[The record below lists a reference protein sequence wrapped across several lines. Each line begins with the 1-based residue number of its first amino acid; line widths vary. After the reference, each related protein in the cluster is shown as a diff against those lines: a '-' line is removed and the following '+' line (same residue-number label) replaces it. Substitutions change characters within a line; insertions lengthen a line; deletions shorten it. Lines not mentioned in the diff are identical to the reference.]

1 MDDRCYW
8 IWLQSALGVQS
19 RLEEAI
25 AYFGTARRLYEAG
38 ELEWKLAGLFT
49 ARQLEKL
56 RSQRLTQAE
65 EILKQCAGNGW
76 LALTPEDPCYPK
88 RLRAIPNFPAA
99 LYVWGRM
106 PDLDGRVALAV
117 VGAREASFQGRQIA
131 QGLCKAFA
139 QAGAVVVSGGALG
152 IDSAAHM
159 GALEGG
165 GETVAFLGCGLGARY
180 LMENQYLRE
189 SIAAHGAVVSE
200 FPPGTP
206 PGRTTF
212 PVRNR
217 LLSGVSCGTVVIEA
231 GEKSGSLI
239 TARCAL
245 EQGRDVF
252 AVPGDIVSSAYTGAN
267 RLIRDGAKP
276 VLTAMDVL
284 EEYQYLYPDTLHL
297 TGADRPFAKLQKK
310 QGQALHNMHNCARMH
325 NIRETQ
331 AVSAQ
336 AAGSKS
342 MPEHLS
348 APAKQLLTLLS
359 AGALY
364 VDEAADRLRLPA
376 QYVWGRMPDLDG
388 RVALAVVGAREAS
401 FQGRQI
407 AQGLCKAFAQAGAV
421 VVSGGALGIDSAA
434 HMGALYVDEAADRLR
449 LPAQDILRAFTE
461 LELYDLVRPESGR
474 RYTLL

>member
-252 AVPGDIVSSAYTGAN
+252 AVPGPIDAAASVGCN
-267 RLIRDGAKP
+267 RLIRDGAGLAASGWDILSVYHSRFPHRLHPAQMTVPEPGETPRQEESPPPAQKPEPEAPAAPELP
-276 VLTAMDVL
+276 VLDLDRNREGLTDDQLALIRVL
-284 EEYQYLYPDTLHL
+284 DT
-297 TGADRPFAKLQKK
+297 
-310 QGQALHNMHNCARMH
+310 
-325 NIRETQ
+325 ET
-331 AVSAQ
+331 
-336 AAGSKS
+336 
-342 MPEHLS
+342 P
-348 APAKQLLTLLS
+348 LLT
-359 AGALY
+359 
-364 VDEAADRLRLPA
+364 DEAAEQTGLPVRRVLSALTVLEIDGYAQRSGPRSYVRTVRLHSEKE
-376 QYVWGRMPDLDG
+376 G
-388 RVALAVVGAREAS
+388 S
-401 FQGRQI
+401 
-407 AQGLCKAFAQAGAV
+407 
-421 VVSGGALGIDSAA
+421 
-434 HMGALYVDEAADRLR
+434 
-449 LPAQDILRAFTE
+449 
-461 LELYDLVRPESGR
+461 
-474 RYTLL
+474 

>member
-1 MDDRCYW
+1 MLLD
-8 IWLQSALGVQS
+8 LAATALGVQS

-245 EQGRDVF
+245 EQG
-252 AVPGDIVSSAYTGAN
+252 PGRVRRAWRYRQL
-267 RLIRDGAKP
+267 RLYRSKP
-276 VLTAMDVL
+276 PHPGWG
-284 EEYQYLYPDTLHL
+284 E
-297 TGADRPFAKLQKK
+297 
-310 QGQALHNMHNCARMH
+310 
-325 NIRETQ
+325 
-331 AVSAQ
+331 
-336 AAGSKS
+336 
-342 MPEHLS
+342 
-348 APAKQLLTLLS
+348 
-359 AGALY
+359 AGAHCN
-364 VDEAADRLRLPA
+364 
-376 QYVWGRMPDLDG
+376 GC
-388 RVALAVVGAREAS
+388 VGGIS
-401 FQGRQI
+401 I
-407 AQGLCKAFAQAGAV
+407 P
-421 VVSGGALGIDSAA
+421 VSGHTPS
-434 HMGALYVDEAADRLR
+434 DR
-449 LPAQDILRAFTE
+449 
-461 LELYDLVRPESGR
+461 SG
-474 RYTLL
+474 

>member
-165 GETVAFLGCGLGARY
+165 GE
-180 LMENQYLRE
+180 
-189 SIAAHGAVVSE
+189 
-200 FPPGTP
+200 
-206 PGRTTF
+206 
-212 PVRNR
+212 
-217 LLSGVSCGTVVIEA
+217 
-231 GEKSGSLI
+231 
-239 TARCAL
+239 
-245 EQGRDVF
+245 
-252 AVPGDIVSSAYTGAN
+252 
-267 RLIRDGAKP
+267 
-276 VLTAMDVL
+276 
-284 EEYQYLYPDTLHL
+284 
-297 TGADRPFAKLQKK
+297 
-310 QGQALHNMHNCARMH
+310 
-325 NIRETQ
+325 
-331 AVSAQ
+331 
-336 AAGSKS
+336 
-342 MPEHLS
+342 
-348 APAKQLLTLLS
+348 
-359 AGALY
+359 
-364 VDEAADRLRLPA
+364 
-376 QYVWGRMPDLDG
+376 
-388 RVALAVVGAREAS
+388 
-401 FQGRQI
+401 
-407 AQGLCKAFAQAGAV
+407 
-421 VVSGGALGIDSAA
+421 
-434 HMGALYVDEAADRLR
+434 
-449 LPAQDILRAFTE
+449 
-461 LELYDLVRPESGR
+461 
-474 RYTLL
+474 

>member
-180 LMENQYLRE
+180 LMETN
-189 SIAAHGAVVSE
+189 I
-200 FPPGTP
+200 
-206 PGRTTF
+206 
-212 PVRNR
+212 
-217 LLSGVSCGTVVIEA
+217 
-231 GEKSGSLI
+231 
-239 TARCAL
+239 CA
-245 EQGRDVF
+245 
-252 AVPGDIVSSAYTGAN
+252 S
-267 RLIRDGAKP
+267 
-276 VLTAMDVL
+276 
-284 EEYQYLYPDTLHL
+284 
-297 TGADRPFAKLQKK
+297 
-310 QGQALHNMHNCARMH
+310 
-325 NIRETQ
+325 
-331 AVSAQ
+331 
-336 AAGSKS
+336 
-342 MPEHLS
+342 
-348 APAKQLLTLLS
+348 
-359 AGALY
+359 
-364 VDEAADRLRLPA
+364 RLP
-376 QYVWGRMPDLDG
+376 
-388 RVALAVVGAREAS
+388 
-401 FQGRQI
+401 
-407 AQGLCKAFAQAGAV
+407 
-421 VVSGGALGIDSAA
+421 
-434 HMGALYVDEAADRLR
+434 HMGRWSVSFRLARRLAAQPFRCETGCS
-449 LPAQDILRAFTE
+449 P
-461 LELYDLVRPESGR
+461 V
-474 RYTLL
+474 

>member
-1 MDDRCYW
+1 M
-8 IWLQSALGVQS
+8 
-19 RLEEAI
+19 
-25 AYFGTARRLYEAG
+25 
-38 ELEWKLAGLFT
+38 
-49 ARQLEKL
+49 
-56 RSQRLTQAE
+56 
-65 EILKQCAGNGW
+65 
-76 LALTPEDPCYPK
+76 
-88 RLRAIPNFPAA
+88 
-99 LYVWGRM
+99 
-106 PDLDGRVALAV
+106 
-117 VGAREASFQGRQIA
+117 
-131 QGLCKAFA
+131 
-139 QAGAVVVSGGALG
+139 
-152 IDSAAHM
+152 
-159 GALEGG
+159 
-165 GETVAFLGCGLGARY
+165 
-180 LMENQYLRE
+180 
-189 SIAAHGAVVSE
+189 
-200 FPPGTP
+200 
-206 PGRTTF
+206 
-212 PVRNR
+212 
-217 LLSGVSCGTVVIEA
+217 IEA

-376 QYVWGRMPDLDG
+376 Q
-388 RVALAVVGAREAS
+388 
-401 FQGRQI
+401 
-407 AQGLCKAFAQAGAV
+407 
-421 VVSGGALGIDSAA
+421 
-434 HMGALYVDEAADRLR
+434 
-449 LPAQDILRAFTE
+449 DILRAFTE
-461 LELYDLVRPESGR
+461 LELYGLVRPESGR

>member
-1 MDDRCYW
+1 MLLDLAAIRVGC
-8 IWLQSALGVQS
+8 
-19 RLEEAI
+19 AI
-25 AYFGTARRLYEAG
+25 AFGGGHCLFCTARRLYEAG

-76 LALTPEDPCYPK
+76 LALRRKTVLSQEAAGYSE
-88 RLRAIPNFPAA
+88 FPAA

-245 EQGRDVF
+245 EQGRERVRR
-252 AVPGDIVSSAYTGAN
+252 AWRYRQLRLYRSKPAHPGWG
-267 RLIRDGAKP
+267 
-276 VLTAMDVL
+276 
-284 EEYQYLYPDTLHL
+284 E
-297 TGADRPFAKLQKK
+297 
-310 QGQALHNMHNCARMH
+310 
-325 NIRETQ
+325 
-331 AVSAQ
+331 
-336 AAGSKS
+336 
-342 MPEHLS
+342 
-348 APAKQLLTLLS
+348 
-359 AGALY
+359 AGAHCN
-364 VDEAADRLRLPA
+364 
-376 QYVWGRMPDLDG
+376 GC
-388 RVALAVVGAREAS
+388 VGGIS
-401 FQGRQI
+401 I
-407 AQGLCKAFAQAGAV
+407 P
-421 VVSGGALGIDSAA
+421 VSGHTPS
-434 HMGALYVDEAADRLR
+434 DR
-449 LPAQDILRAFTE
+449 
-461 LELYDLVRPESGR
+461 SG
-474 RYTLL
+474 

>member
-19 RLEEAI
+19 RLEETI

-376 QYVWGRMPDLDG
+376 Q
-388 RVALAVVGAREAS
+388 
-401 FQGRQI
+401 
-407 AQGLCKAFAQAGAV
+407 
-421 VVSGGALGIDSAA
+421 
-434 HMGALYVDEAADRLR
+434 
-449 LPAQDILRAFTE
+449 DILRAFTE
-461 LELYDLVRPESGR
+461 LELYGLVRPESGR